1 MRQTISMKK
10 FALGFVLAC
19 ASFASAQIDP
29 ARTVMTINGEEVK
42 GGEYYERMEFL
53 PGVGTMRGENF
64 IEAAPGFLV
73 INRLIEEKLLLQVA
87 KEQGVYPTD
96 VEVAALYKEKADDIK
111 DFEKNYTDAGVSRK
125 YVENQLR
132 LELAQFKLQ
141 TKGINLTDM
150 EVEKHYKENPS
161 RFTIGKRIKLSVIA
175 VPEFK
180 KDEVDKALGSGKGFA
195 DVAKTL
201 STDPTAKDG
210 GNLGF
215 IFDLDLSD
223 QIKGA
228 LKDVRIGGLTP
239 WIKGE
244 QVVLRFH
251 LDDIIPEQLKPLDA
265 KMKRDL
271 RRSLMM
277 DKGVAKNDVEALLKD
292 ARKKAKIDVK
302 QLQFKSEI
310 QRMLER
316 YKIGG

>member
-1 MRQTISMKK
+1 M
-10 FALGFVLAC
+10 
-19 ASFASAQIDP
+19 
-29 ARTVMTINGEEVK
+29 
-42 GGEYYERMEFL
+42 
-53 PGVGTMRGENF
+53 
-64 IEAAPGFLV
+64 V

-87 KEQGVYPTD
+87 REQGVYPTD
-96 VEVAALYKEKADDIK
+96 AEVNALYKEKSDDIK
-111 DFEKNYTDAGVSRK
+111 DFEKNYSDAGVSRK

-141 TKGINLTDM
+141 TKSINLTDM

-175 VPEFK
+175 VPDFK
-180 KDEVDKALGSGKGFA
+180 KDEVDKALGSGKVFS

-201 STDPTAKDG
+201 STDTTAKDG
-210 GNLGF
+210 GNLGY
-215 IFDLDLSD
+215 IFDLDLSE
-223 QIKGA
+223 QIKAA

-239 WIKGE
+239 WIKGD
-244 QVVLRFH
+244 QVQLRFH